1 MLLEPD
7 PLFLMN
13 SIWMS
18 REVGR
23 RLLEPEL
30 LIPMNLVSLS

>member
-1 MLLEPD
+1 MLYEPE

-18 REVGR
+18 REVQWSDDGG
-23 RLLEPEL
+23 
-30 LIPMNLVSLS
+30 LSAF